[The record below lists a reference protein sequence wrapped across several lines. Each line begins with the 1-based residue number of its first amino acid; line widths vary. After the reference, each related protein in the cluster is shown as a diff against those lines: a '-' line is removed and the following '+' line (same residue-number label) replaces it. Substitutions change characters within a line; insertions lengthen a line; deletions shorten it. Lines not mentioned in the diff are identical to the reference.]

1 MNTATPSPWV
11 FIRFSYCEFHLT
23 FNPIYIH
30 FSRIHK
36 ILKEIH
42 PIIIYEF
49 YDTIQEESL
58 LQKQPQILQRG
69 YPIVIIQQDSSSKK
83 KKKYIYVEK
92 NLIPIFL
99 FVLTFHGNFSYPS
112 SENRYRRVKRTNP
125 LRKRNMDF
133 VRIFAA

>member
-1 MNTATPSPWV
+1 MNTTTTSPWV

-58 LQKQPQILQRG
+58 LQRQPQILQRG

-83 KKKYIYVEK
+83 KNVEK

-112 SENRYRRVKRTNP
+112 SENRYRRVKRMNP

>member
-58 LQKQPQILQRG
+58 L
-69 YPIVIIQQDSSSKK
+69 
-83 KKKYIYVEK
+83 
-92 NLIPIFL
+92 
-99 FVLTFHGNFSYPS
+99 
-112 SENRYRRVKRTNP
+112 
-125 LRKRNMDF
+125 
-133 VRIFAA
+133 

>member
-36 ILKEIH
+36 ILKKIH

-58 LQKQPQILQRG
+58 LQRQPQILQRG

-83 KKKYIYVEK
+83 KNVEK

>member
-83 KKKYIYVEK
+83 KNVEK

-99 FVLTFHGNFSYPS
+99 FVLTFHFNFSYPS

>member
-36 ILKEIH
+36 ILKKIH

-49 YDTIQEESL
+49 YDTIQEEFL
-58 LQKQPQILQRG
+58 LQRQPQILQRG

-83 KKKYIYVEK
+83 KNVEK

>member
-58 LQKQPQILQRG
+58 LQRQPQILQRG

-83 KKKYIYVEK
+83 KNVEK

-112 SENRYRRVKRTNP
+112 SENRYRRVKRMNP